1 MRAVTFAG
9 VLAAAAGVAA
19 VPAAAQQAS
28 VDSYLC
34 QLTPE
39 ACVDGTDASTARDR
53 DNQRAFSLGRAPTP
67 AAAPRAESR
76 AKPTAYAAASTRA
89 APAPGARTQSRV
101 AAAAAPVSR
110 NDMRINFLNG
120 SAELTPGARV
130 NASMIAQAIN
140 RVPAG
145 KRFLIEGHTNRVGT
159 AESNLKL
166 SQARAEA
173 LVAFLVANGVDASR
187 LEAKGVGFDR
197 PLPNRAPVAPENRR
211 VEARAIS

>member
-1 MRAVTFAG
+1 MRAVTFSG
-9 VLAAAAGVAA
+9 VLAAAAGMAA
-19 VPAAAQQAS
+19 VPAMAQQAS

-39 ACVDGTDASTARDR
+39 ACVDGVDASTAKDR
-53 DNQRAFSLGRAPTP
+53 EGQRAFSLGRAAP
-67 AAAPRAESR
+67 AAAPRADVR
-76 AKPTAYAAASTRA
+76 AKPAAYAAASTRA
-89 APAPGARTQSRV
+89 APAPGARAQARV
-101 AAAAAPVSR
+101 AAAVAPVSR

-130 NASMIAQAIN
+130 NAQMIAQAMN
-140 RVPAG
+140 KAPAG

-173 LVAFLVANGVDASR
+173 LVSFLVANGVDASR